1 MLSGLSELMD
11 QRLVLLTQLI
21 KLGVAAAIASALVRS
36 RDFKRLLFLEDPTLR
51 QKIFLVTFI
60 SIPYLLGVWVR
71 QRVPNFLAADLA
83 FEACVLM
90 GALAGPVAGTFG
102 AILVSFPAVAHGEYA
117 TLPFNIAVG
126 MIVGVLR
133 DLASDPE
140 EVWSFSPFIDLSIYR
155 WLKKMVRHPQ
165 MDWQTSFFLV
175 IVLLQWA
182 HIEIGRRAF
191 GQVFYLDAPPW
202 LRLIAIYA
210 TTVAAVAIPLK
221 IWNAVRIELKLE
233 EHERLLLQA
242 RMEALQSQINPHF
255 LFNTLNSISSLVR
268 VDPDTAR
275 MLIVKLANILR
286 RMLRQTDAFLRLR
299 EELEFIDDYLD
310 IEVVR
315 FGPDKLR
322 VMKFLD
328 PASMDAMV
336 PSMLLQPLVEN
347 CIKHGLS
354 PKIDGGCIVLRSRM
368 TEDKLTIELQDDGV
382 GMPVDENRSDGAGM
396 GIGMQNVVERLKVL
410 YGGLAHMTI
419 SSGDGIGTLVT
430 LELPLLDE
438 AAASELTPAAAP
450 QFAAA
455 PRYAARPSTLR

>member
-1 MLSGLSELMD
+1 MD

-51 QKIFLVTFI
+51 QRFSLVAII
-60 SIPYLLGVWVR
+60 SFPYLLGVWVR
-71 QRVPNFLAADLA
+71 QIVPNFLAADLA
-83 FEACVLM
+83 FEACILV
-90 GALAGPVAGTFG
+90 GALTGPVAGIFG
-102 AILVSFPAVAHGEYA
+102 ALLVSFPAVLHGEYA
-117 TLPFNIAVG
+117 TLPFNVAVG
-126 MIVGVLR
+126 VIAGIVR
-133 DLASDPE
+133 DLADDPE

-155 WLKKMVRHPQ
+155 WVRKMVRRPQ
-165 MDWQTSFFLV
+165 IDWQTSFFLV

-182 HIEIGRRAF
+182 RIEIGRRSF
-191 GQVFYLDAPPW
+191 GQIFYLEARPW
-202 LRLIAIYA
+202 LPLIAIYA
-210 TTVAAVAIPLK
+210 TTVATVAIPLK
-221 IWNAVRIELKLE
+221 IWNAARLQLKLE

-286 RMLRQTDAFLRLR
+286 RILRQTDAFLRLR
-299 EELEFIDDYLD
+299 DELEFVDDYLD

-322 VMKFLD
+322 VLKFLD

-368 TEDKLTIELQDDGV
+368 SDEKLTIELQDDGV
-382 GMPVDENRSDGAGM
+382 GMQMDETRDGQGT
-396 GIGMQNVVERLKVL
+396 GIGIQNVKERLRVL
-410 YGGLAHMTI
+410 YGDSARMKM
-419 SSGDGIGTLVT
+419 SSEDGIGTLIT
-430 LELPLLDE
+430 IELPLLDE
-438 AAASELTPAAAP
+438 AAASALTPAVATAFTP
-450 QFAAA
+450 PA
-455 PRYAARPSTLR
+455 RYAARPSTLR

>member
-1 MLSGLSELMD
+1 MD

-21 KLGVAAAIASALVRS
+21 KLGAAAAIASALVRS
-36 RDFKRLLFLEDPTLR
+36 RDFKRLLFLEDRNLR
-51 QKIFLVTFI
+51 QNVALVLFI
-60 SIPYLLGVWVR
+60 SFPYLLGVWVR
-71 QRVPNFLAADLA
+71 QSVKNFLAADLA
-83 FEACVLM
+83 FEATILM
-90 GALAGPVAGTFG
+90 GALTGPAAGTVG
-102 AILVSFPAVAHGEYA
+102 AVLVSIPAVMHGEYA

-126 MIVGVLR
+126 LIAGILR

-155 WLKKMVRHPQ
+155 WVKKMVRRPQ
-165 MDWQTSFFLV
+165 IDWQTSFFLV

-182 HIEIGRRAF
+182 RIEIGRRAF
-191 GQVFYLDAPPW
+191 GQIFYLEARPW
-202 LRLIAIYA
+202 LPLIAIYA
-210 TTVAAVAIPLK
+210 TTVATVAIPLK
-221 IWNAVRIELKLE
+221 IWNAGRLQLKLE

-286 RMLRQTDAFLRLR
+286 RILRQTDAFLRLR
-299 EELEFIDDYLD
+299 DEIEFVDDYLD

-322 VMKFLD
+322 VLKVLD

-354 PKIDGGCIVLRSRM
+354 PKIDGGCIVMRSRM
-368 TEDKLTIELQDDGV
+368 SAEKLTIELQDDGV
-382 GMPVDENRSDGAGM
+382 GMSDEEVRSGGEGM
-396 GIGMQNVVERLKVL
+396 GIGIQNVKERLKVL
-410 YGGLAHMTI
+410 YGETAHMTI
-419 SSGDGIGTLVT
+419 SSSDGIGTLIT
-430 LELPLLDE
+430 IELPLLDE
-438 AAASELTPAAAP
+438 AAASALTPAAAP
-450 QFAAA
+450 AFTPQT
-455 PRYAARPSTLR
+455 RYATRPSTLR